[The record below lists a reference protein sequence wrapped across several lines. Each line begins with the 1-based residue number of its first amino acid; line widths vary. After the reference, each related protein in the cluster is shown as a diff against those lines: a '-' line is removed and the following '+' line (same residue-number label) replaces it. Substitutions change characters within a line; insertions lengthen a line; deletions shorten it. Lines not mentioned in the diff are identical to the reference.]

1 MGPVECII
9 AILMTLL
16 VFRVVWQLTK
26 KVLAMLAG
34 LFLISLAG
42 LAVFAVY
49 SGVTSLVGMLLG
61 ERSVIAMPKD
71 DEDRLVQ
78 MNVQVPNWVRQRLRE
93 RYVRTGEGQ
102 SAFARRAIIRLLEED
117 DEPKPKEG

>member
-42 LAVFAVY
+42 FAVFAVY
-49 SGVTSLVGMLLG
+49 SGVTSLVGMLL
-61 ERSVIAMPKD
+61 
-71 DEDRLVQ
+71 
-78 MNVQVPNWVRQRLRE
+78 
-93 RYVRTGEGQ
+93 
-102 SAFARRAIIRLLEED
+102 
-117 DEPKPKEG
+117 

>member
-34 LFLISLAG
+34 LPS
-42 LAVFAVY
+42 
-49 SGVTSLVGMLLG
+49 S
-61 ERSVIAMPKD
+61 
-71 DEDRLVQ
+71 
-78 MNVQVPNWVRQRLRE
+78 
-93 RYVRTGEGQ
+93 Q
-102 SAFARRAIIRLLEED
+102 STAE
-117 DEPKPKEG
+117 

>member
-26 KVLAMLAG
+26 KVLAG

-49 SGVTSLVGMLLG
+49 SGVTSLVGMLL
-61 ERSVIAMPKD
+61 
-71 DEDRLVQ
+71 
-78 MNVQVPNWVRQRLRE
+78 
-93 RYVRTGEGQ
+93 
-102 SAFARRAIIRLLEED
+102 
-117 DEPKPKEG
+117 

>member
-16 VFRVVWQLTK
+16 VLRIAWQLTK

-42 LAVFAVY
+42 LAIFAVY
-49 SGVTSLVGMLLG
+49 SGVTSLVGMLL
-61 ERSVIAMPKD
+61 
-71 DEDRLVQ
+71 
-78 MNVQVPNWVRQRLRE
+78 
-93 RYVRTGEGQ
+93 
-102 SAFARRAIIRLLEED
+102 
-117 DEPKPKEG
+117 